1 MDLELVLDEGGGAF
15 YGPKISVQA
24 RDAIGRTWQMST
36 IQLDFQE
43 PQRFEHRVRRRR
55 QRAPPAD
62 HDPPRPVRLDRAV
75 LRRAGRALRRRV
87 PGVARAGAGAGAAGA
102 RRPRRLRRR
111 GSSTGCR
118 PRASGPTSVEAD
130 EPLGGRIRKAK
141 LEKLPY
147 VLVVGDD
154 DVEHGT
160 VGVNPRGGEQP
171 ERGVT
176 VDAFVDR
183 LAADVAARV

>member
-1 MDLELVLDEGGGAF
+1 MDLDLVLDEGGGAF

-36 IQLDFQE
+36 IQVDFQL
-43 PQRFEHRVRRRR
+43 PQRFELEYVGADNQRHRPIMIHRALFGSVERFFAVLVEHYAGAFPAWLAPEQVRVL
-55 QRAPPAD
+55 
-62 HDPPRPVRLDRAV
+62 PVRDDHQAYADR
-75 LRRAGRALRRRV
+75 
-87 PGVARAGAGAGAAGA
+87 VAD
-102 RRPRRLRRR
+102 RLRGDGFRVDV
-111 GSSTGCR
+111 
-118 PRASGPTSVEAD
+118 AVAD

-160 VGVNPRGGEQP
+160 VGVNARGSDKP
-171 ERGVT
+171 ERNVS
-176 VDAFVDR
+176 VDDFSAR
-183 LAADVAARV
+183 LAGDVEARA